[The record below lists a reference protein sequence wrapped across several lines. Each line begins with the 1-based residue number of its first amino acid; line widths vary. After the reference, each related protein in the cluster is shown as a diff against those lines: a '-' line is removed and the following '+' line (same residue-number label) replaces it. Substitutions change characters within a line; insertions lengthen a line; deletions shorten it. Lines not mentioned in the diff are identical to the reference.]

1 MITDFLVEAFPVEGG
16 EGWLLE
22 YSTMDQNGH
31 ILGARSHFH
40 ATTPEG
46 CYQAAIKA
54 HQLAARAVV
63 RLKLKN
69 ESLEKEVI
77 QHRRRPTK
85 ETGMSE
91 PQEGGKVNE
100 LEKRIERIESALI
113 LAGLLN
119 PSSVK
124 EDKD

>member
-1 MITDFLVEAFPVEGG
+1 
-16 EGWLLE
+16 
-22 YSTMDQNGH
+22 
-31 ILGARSHFH
+31 
-40 ATTPEG
+40 
-46 CYQAAIKA
+46 
-54 HQLAARAVV
+54 V